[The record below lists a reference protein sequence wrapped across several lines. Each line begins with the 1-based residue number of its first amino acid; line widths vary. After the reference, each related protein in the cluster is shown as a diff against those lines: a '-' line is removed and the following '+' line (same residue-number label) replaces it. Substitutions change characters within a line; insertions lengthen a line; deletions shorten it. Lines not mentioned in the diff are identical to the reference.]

1 MGASKFK
8 ILLAD
13 PPQIA
18 GGYDL
23 AYPNLG
29 ILYLVGY
36 AKKLIS
42 KGILPDIF
50 EFYYLEGFCDL
61 EGHIKRIKEIN
72 PDLYGLSF
80 VSLLREG
87 AFKTIRALKREMPN
101 LPILCGG
108 VHPTLN
114 YEEVL
119 RDSPADF
126 CAVGEGEIT
135 FTSFLEAFAKRKEDR
150 FSIPGIAF
158 KNNGEIVFSEKR
170 DFVKNLDDISFPDW
184 GLVDFSK
191 YRGNLYRKKS
201 PSTAIL
207 ASRGCPWNCV
217 FCSNPVWRSGYPR
230 VRLRSPQKIVEEI
243 EMLYNRGI
251 REIYI
256 RSDELNADYKWCL
269 SLMNELEKI
278 KRNDLFFQCNLF
290 LHNIDDNLAKAISLA
305 NFWLVHLG
313 IESINQRVLDG
324 IGKYTTVPKMY
335 DILKALKK
343 YSIKIYGFFMMYQLW
358 EEDGLLRIET
368 SEEVEN
374 TLRTAKIWYKEG
386 LLDYISWQIA
396 SPYPGSKL
404 YDIAIKHKIFR
415 SELQVKNPWTVQMEI
430 PGVDKKEIL
439 RKRLK
444 GMVLQARMSA
454 AHGHF
459 GIRSFKNVLRKIKL
473 IIKSVIGLN

>member
-243 EMLYNRGI
+243 EG
-251 REIYI
+251 
-256 RSDELNADYKWCL
+256 
-269 SLMNELEKI
+269 EKH
-278 KRNDLFFQCNLF
+278 DHS
-290 LHNIDDNLAKAISLA
+290 HN
-305 NFWLVHLG
+305 
-313 IESINQRVLDG
+313 
-324 IGKYTTVPKMY
+324 
-335 DILKALKK
+335 
-343 YSIKIYGFFMMYQLW
+343 
-358 EEDGLLRIET
+358 
-368 SEEVEN
+368 
-374 TLRTAKIWYKEG
+374 
-386 LLDYISWQIA
+386 
-396 SPYPGSKL
+396 
-404 YDIAIKHKIFR
+404 
-415 SELQVKNPWTVQMEI
+415 
-430 PGVDKKEIL
+430 
-439 RKRLK
+439 
-444 GMVLQARMSA
+444 
-454 AHGHF
+454 
-459 GIRSFKNVLRKIKL
+459 
-473 IIKSVIGLN
+473 

>member
-1 MGASKFK
+1 METRKYK

-13 PPQIA
+13 PPQI
-18 GGYDL
+18 GNGYDL

-29 ILYLVGY
+29 ILYLIGY

-42 KGILPDIF
+42 SGILPDSF

-61 EGHIKRIKEIN
+61 NEHIRRIKTIN
-72 PDLYGLSF
+72 PDFYGLSF

-87 AFKTIRALKREMPN
+87 AFKTIKAVKEEMPN

-119 RDSPADF
+119 NESPTDY
-126 CAVGEGEIT
+126 CAVGEGEVT
-135 FTSFLEAFAKRKEDR
+135 FASFLESLTKDKEDK
-150 FSIPGIAF
+150 FAIPGIAF
-158 KNNGEIVFSEKR
+158 RKNGEIIFSGKR
-170 DFVKNLDDISFPDW
+170 DFAKNLDDISFPDW
-184 GLVDFSK
+184 DIIDFSK
-191 YRGNLYRKKS
+191 YRGNLYRKIS

-217 FCSNPVWRSGYPR
+217 FCSNPVWRSGQPR
-230 VRLRSPQKIVEEI
+230 VRLRSPQKIVEEV

-269 SLMNELEKI
+269 NLMNELEKV
-278 KRNDLFFQCNLF
+278 KHNDLFFQCNLF

-313 IESINQRVLDG
+313 IESANQRVLDG
-324 IGKYTTVPKMY
+324 IGKLTTVTKTY
-335 DILKALKK
+335 ETLKSLKK
-343 YSIKIYGFFMMYQLW
+343 YGIKIYGFFMMYQLW
-358 EEDGLLRIET
+358 EEDGCLQIET
-368 SEEVEN
+368 SEEVDN
-374 TLRTAKIWYKEG
+374 TLKTAKNWYKEG

-404 YDIAIKHKIFR
+404 YDIAVKHKIFK
-415 SELQVKNPWTVQMEI
+415 SELQVKNPWTIQMEI
-430 PGVDKKEIL
+430 PGVSKREIL
-439 RKRLK
+439 RKRRK
-444 GMVLQARMSA
+444 GMLLQARMSA

-459 GIRSFKNVLRKIKL
+459 GLRSFKNILRKIKF
-473 IIKSVIGLN
+473 IIKSLIGLN